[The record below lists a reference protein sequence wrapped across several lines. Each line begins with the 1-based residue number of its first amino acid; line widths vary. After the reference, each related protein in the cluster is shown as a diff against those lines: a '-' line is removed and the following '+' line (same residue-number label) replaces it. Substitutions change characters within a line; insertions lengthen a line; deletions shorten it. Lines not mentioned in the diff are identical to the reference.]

1 MGLDAQFKKNKMLSV
16 KNKKSAFTLAEVLIT
31 LGIIGVVAA
40 MTLPSF
46 INKAADA
53 KIGPSLAKAVATF
66 DHATKALIYENE
78 YETLLDDDKLRPMAG
93 STLPSLNIKFFLE
106 QSLNQYMIIE
116 KTGFDSTF
124 LSVYALLSDNIK
136 IIILP
141 GTILLGKDLPPYE
154 QVITNVVVDINGD
167 ELPNEVGTDQFYFK
181 LMNDGSLQP
190 YGANGIWK
198 QYCPVGEVPT
208 DPKYCSGH
216 IFENGF
222 KILYE

>member
-1 MGLDAQFKKNKMLSV
+1 MKKG
-16 KNKKSAFTLAEVLIT
+16 FTLAELLVT

-53 KIGPSLAKAVATF
+53 KIGPSLAKAVSSF
-66 DHATKALIYENE
+66 DQANKALLADKEVEAVSEII
-78 YETLLDDDKLRPMAG
+78 TLELGQDIFSYWDMLSD
-93 STLPSLNIKFFLE
+93 
-106 QSLNQYMIIE
+106 YMIISNE
-116 KTGFDSTF
+116 RDYSTLEVNTEEGFSF
-124 LSVYALLSDNIK
+124 K
-136 IIILP
+136 ILP
-141 GTILLGKDLPPYE
+141 NASTVSLVASSLPHLQELTDCVIDINGKDLP
-154 QVITNVVVDINGD
+154 ND
-167 ELPNEVGTDQFYFK
+167 VGTDQFYFK